1 MSKIWLTSD
10 LHFCHNRGF
19 IYEPRGFNSIDE
31 HNKTIVS
38 NWNKVVSEDD
48 DVYVLGDLMLNDNE
62 TACEYIKQLNGR
74 IHIVRGN
81 HDTDTRWA
89 IYMSLPNVV
98 ELCSGW
104 ATMIHYR
111 KYHFYLSHF
120 PTLTGNLDQN
130 EPIIQRI
137 INLCGHAHSQNC
149 FEDWDKGMC
158 YHVELDCHNNT
169 PICLDKI
176 IEDIKNYIHLD
187 KEVQMDIIEK

>member
-19 IYEPRGFNSIDE
+19 IYEPRGFNSVDE

-98 ELCSGW
+98 ELCGW
-104 ATMIHYR
+104 AMMIHYR

-120 PTLTGNLDQN
+120 PTLTGNLEKESLHQCTL
-130 EPIIQRI
+130 
-137 INLCGHAHSQNC
+137 NLFGHTHSREK
-149 FEDWDKGMC
+149 FYEDRPYM
-158 YHVELDCHNNT
+158 YNVALDAHNNT
-169 PICLDKI
+169 PVLLD
-176 IEDIKNYIHLD
+176 
-187 KEVQMDIIEK
+187 DIIEEMKEKVKECIDML